1 LNNKG
6 ERMNNEMA
14 ILNVMMEAI
23 SEGKKVRVTYQ
34 NADGVL
40 TKRIIV
46 PKGVYESM
54 QHNKLVSCDCELRDE
69 IRTFRLDRF
78 KDAEII

>member
-1 LNNKG
+1 MNK
-6 ERMNNEMA
+6 EMA
-14 ILNVMMEAI
+14 VLNVIMEAI
-23 SEGKKVRVTYQ
+23 SEGKKVKVTYQ
-34 NADGVL
+34 DASGTL

-46 PKGVYESM
+46 PRGVYESM